1 MTRSQSLSTI
11 GAVAAKKKKRA
22 STKPS
27 GVRVTVTTAAATW
40 LDTVIADIVA
50 AGGPAFTRDQ
60 VLSVLLDA
68 TSARTFDLKSVKRL
82 DDLRTAFSAVDL
94 SRVERMLRDR
104 PRIDPGV
111 LDALKDTI
119 K

>member
-1 MTRSQSLSTI
+1 M
-11 GAVAAKKKKRA
+11 AAKKKRRPAK
-22 STKPS
+22 KPRPT
-27 GVRVTVTTAAATW
+27 GVPVRLSKAAATW
-40 LDTVIADIVA
+40 IDTVVADVEA
-50 AGGPAFTRDQ
+50 AGGPTLTREE
-60 VLSVLLDA
+60 VLGALIDA

-94 SRVERMLRDR
+94 SRVEKMLRER